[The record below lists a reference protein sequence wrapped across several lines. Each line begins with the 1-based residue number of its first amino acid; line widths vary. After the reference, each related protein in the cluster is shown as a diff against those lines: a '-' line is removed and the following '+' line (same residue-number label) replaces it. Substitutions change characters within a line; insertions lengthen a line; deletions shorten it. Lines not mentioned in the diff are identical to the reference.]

1 MSIEANKVIVGRDFL
16 GYENFQKGQ
25 YVALFTEMKS
35 FQTRLFKIRLFLDLG
50 TPFVLSNS

>member
-16 GYENFQKGQ
+16 DFENFQKGQ